1 MHELASKYTQDAFV
15 TQLISAKQLAD
26 KLGVSVWTLE
36 DLIIRGVVP
45 PHIKLGRLRRWD
57 STQVDAWLQGAF
69 QTHDARAAAGA
80 GSAQSVDQVRLRRLH
95 TIFVQ
100 YPRFAKLL
108 SEMRRVHTEADLW
121 ISSRF

>member
-1 MHELASKYTQDAFV
+1 M

-26 KLGVSVWTLE
+26 KLGVSVRTLE

-69 QTHDARAAAGA
+69 QTHDARATAGA
-80 GSAQSVDQVRLRRLH
+80 GIGQSVAVLGKSCESRLL
-95 TIFVQ
+95 
-100 YPRFAKLL
+100 
-108 SEMRRVHTEADLW
+108 D
-121 ISSRF
+121 SRQEEL